1 MLKAFAPL
9 FLLPF
14 LLHASDDGADWR
26 VLFDGKTLDGW
37 FWEARGRETGVPPS
51 WVIENGMLRTA
62 PHRGNEVY
70 LITKDSFRDFEFSFE
85 WKGEA
90 GANSGIKYRLQG
102 FHSSAKPQGLTFEP
116 DPAAPHRIEPIG
128 LEYQITDDIGNR
140 DALSTPRHAAG
151 ALYDYVAPSSAKLEP
166 ARPDVWHSSRI
177 IARGL
182 HIEHWLDGKCVVR
195 VDLDSNETEASF
207 SLSPRKSKDM
217 LRRQERR
224 ESPLALQIHDGVVW
238 FRNLRI
244 RRL

>member
-1 MLKAFAPL
+1 MLV
-9 FLLPF
+9 LLPF
-14 LLHASDDGADWR
+14 LLLAAEETPAWR
-26 VLFDGKTLDGW
+26 ALFDGRSLDGW
-37 FWEARGRETGVPPS
+37 YWEARGSETGVPPS
-51 WVIENGMLRTA
+51 WVVENGMLRTA

-70 LITKDSFRDFEFSFE
+70 LLTRDSFGDFEFSFE

-102 FHSSAKPQGLTFEP
+102 FHSSAKSNGLTFEP
-116 DPAAPHRIEPIG
+116 DPAAQHRIEPIG

-151 ALYDYVAPSSAKLEP
+151 ALYDYVAPSAAKTAP
-166 ARPDVWHSSRI
+166 ARPGVWHTSRI

-182 HIEHWLDGKCVVR
+182 HIEHWLDGKCVVN
-195 VDLDSNETEASF
+195 VDLNSPEAEDSFAA
-207 SLSPRKSKDM
+207 SPRKSKDM
-217 LRRQERR
+217 LRRQDRR